1 MALIKEMIPADT
13 FDNIQNGAGM
23 LLWNFDPTKPG
34 NVTPEDVIC
43 ATTGGVTVSC
53 KATYSDLAEDVDNC
67 QNGMLEFQNIDG
79 WECSISTTSLAANA
93 ESIQFALG
101 AADVEDADGY
111 KKIIPR
117 RSMKVSDAK
126 DIWWVGPKMN
136 GGAVAACL
144 KNALSSE
151 GFSLQ
156 TQKNGKG
163 QTAITIMG
171 HPTVATQNEVPMEYY
186 VFPPKTEAGGDQEVA
201 L

>member
-1 MALIKEMIPADT
+1 MELIKEMIPADT

-23 LLWNFDPTKPG
+23 LLWNFDPKSPG

-111 KKIIPR
+111 KKIVPR
-117 RSMKVSDAK
+117 RSLKVSDAK

-144 KNALSSE
+144 KNALSSD
-151 GFSLQ
+151 GFSLR

-171 HPTVATQNEVPMEYY
+171 HPTIATQNKAPMEYY
-186 VFPPKTEAGGDQEVA
+186 VFPPKTEAGGGAGVG
-201 L
+201 